1 MNQTLEARLEALEVE
16 FKRLVRRRKQLRAAG
31 AIAGAALL
39 VLVAAGAVA
48 DPASPTACAPTRS
61 NLLYCFLPDAPARAS
76 DINSNFENLAAWIDQ
91 KIGPANPADPEAA
104 PTGTSGL
111 IVVGSGT
118 GSNLSLD
125 GDEVNAR
132 NNGVAAPLFL
142 QRGPSAGD
150 TRLNADFG
158 NVIIGS
164 GGPNTAAKL
173 QVNGVVSASQ
183 LEVGSGGTR
192 FARVVMGTYGTCSV
206 PGSAPAGQPTAQF
219 VPFGVTFGTAPSV
232 WLQPQELD
240 TSGCT
245 SVRIRQTTTTG
256 FEYQAW
262 TGNVPTACDCIQ
274 WIAFGQ

>member
-1 MNQTLEARLEALEVE
+1 MNQTVEARLEALEIE
-16 FKRLVRRRKQLRAAG
+16 FKRLVQRRKQTRAAV
-31 AIAGAALL
+31 AVAGAALF
-39 VLVAAGAVA
+39 VFVAAGAVA

-61 NLLYCFLPDAPARAS
+61 NLLYCFLPDAPARAD
-76 DINSNFENLAAWIDQ
+76 DINSNFEVLAAWIDQ

-104 PTGTSGL
+104 TNGTGGL
-111 IVVGSGT
+111 IVVGPGT
-118 GSNLSLD
+118 GPNLSLD

-142 QRGPSAGD
+142 QRGPAAGD
-150 TRLNADFG
+150 TRLNTDFG
-158 NVIIGS
+158 NVIIGT

-173 QVNGVVSASQ
+173 QVNGVVSATQ

-192 FARVVMGTYGTCSV
+192 FARVLMGTFGTCLV
-206 PGSAPAGQPTAQF
+206 PGSAPAGSPTAQF
-219 VPFGVTFGTAPSV
+219 VPFGVTFGTAPTV

-240 TSGCT
+240 NSGCT
-245 SVRIRQTTTTG
+245 SVRVRQTTTTG

-262 TGNVPTACDCIQ
+262 TGNVPTACDCLH